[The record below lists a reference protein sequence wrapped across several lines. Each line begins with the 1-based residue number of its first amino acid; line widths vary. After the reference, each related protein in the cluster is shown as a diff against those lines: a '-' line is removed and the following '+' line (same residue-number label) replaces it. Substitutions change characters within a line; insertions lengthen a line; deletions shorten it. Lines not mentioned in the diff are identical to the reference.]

1 MYSAGDQSHRAQEGG
16 LSLSLDLGVM
26 GAMKRLFEP
35 GDVVT
40 SFMGQVGLVVS
51 EEDFETVRSRFK
63 EGRRPGHF
71 FAPGCCHNP
80 DYVTQV
86 PVLFED
92 GTYDVMRA
100 QNIRRKTDAAE
111 EGKEKLMRVMAAG
124 KPVVS
129 GPE

>member
-1 MYSAGDQSHRAQEGG
+1 MS
-16 LSLSLDLGVM
+16 
-26 GAMKRLFEP
+26 AMKRLFKP
-35 GDVVT
+35 GDVVM
-40 SFMGQVGLVVS
+40 SFMGQTGLVVS
-51 EEDFETVRSRFK
+51 KEDFETVRSRFK

-100 QNIRRKTDAAE
+100 QNIRRETGAVGEA
-111 EGKEKLMRVMAAG
+111 KETLMNLLAAG
-124 KPVVS
+124 KPAVS
-129 GPE
+129 GSE

>member
-1 MYSAGDQSHRAQEGG
+1 
-16 LSLSLDLGVM
+16 
-26 GAMKRLFEP
+26 MKRLFEP

-40 SFMGQVGLVVS
+40 SFTGQEGLVVS